1 MGIKVI
7 KNKLTYFAFAIAF
20 IFIGC
25 SSKKYFEPTKVD
37 RFIKFQD
44 KLSDSI
50 ESSNRFGAVLKNG
63 SLITENGVSYV
74 KIDKDSSFLNDS
86 GGYYI
91 IAEKCHQIELI
102 NKENQN
108 SILIP
113 TDTCALSASIKDDK
127 LAVVFADN
135 STNIY
140 NITTK
145 NILFSQK
152 GTPSIA
158 INSLVS
164 APIFL
169 DTLVVFPTLDG
180 RLLVVDEKSFNVVR
194 NIIINSEKF
203 FNDVIYLVVDG
214 ENMFAATPKRIVS
227 IISGR
232 EFNYD
237 ADIRDILYDKGHLY
251 ILTLEGQIIQLDKT
265 LRETN
270 KIKLPFA
277 TLNAIVITGDKLY
290 TIEKN
295 GYLIE
300 LNTKDFSY
308 KVIEIKGAFG
318 KMKLNK
324 INFYDKNRIYYD
336 KYYIDLNK
344 E

>member
-1 MGIKVI
+1 MI
-7 KNKLTYFAFAIAF
+7 KNKLTYFAFAIIF

-25 SSKKYFEPTKVD
+25 SSKKYFTPTEVD
-37 RFIKFQD
+37 GFIKFQD
-44 KLSDSI
+44 KLSDPI

-63 SLITENGVSYV
+63 SVITENGVSYI

-102 NKENQN
+102 NKENQE

-135 STNIY
+135 STDIFD
-140 NITTK
+140 IKTK
-145 NILFSQK
+145 EVLFSQK

-180 RLLVVDEKSFNVVR
+180 RLLVVDQKSFSVIR

-237 ADIRDILYDKGHLY
+237 ADIRDILYHQNYLY
-251 ILTLEGQIIQLDKT
+251 VLTLEGQIIQLDKT

-270 KIKLPFA
+270 KVKLPFA
-277 TLNAIVITGDKLY
+277 TLSAIVIIGDKLY
-290 TIEKN
+290 TLEKG

-300 LNTKDFSY
+300 LDINNFTY
-308 KVIEIKGAFG
+308 KTIEIKGAFG
-318 KMKLNK
+318 KKKLK
-324 INFYDKNRIYYD
+324 KMNFYDKNRIYYD
-336 KYYIDLNK
+336 KYYLDFSK
-344 E
+344 EQ